1 MVIYFYK
8 KLVRILILNKLM
20 ALKQVTY
27 NQELQI
33 LDFIVMVQD
42 QSNLEQMIQKDLAS
56 EQMVKLVLLEKTMVH
71 RVRY

>member
-8 KLVRILILNKLM
+8 KLVRKLILNKLM

-33 LDFIVMVQD
+33 LDFIVTVQD

-56 EQMVKLVLLEKTMVH
+56 EQMVKLVLLEQTMVH